1 MSRMQESAYRKSM
14 KTIEEKMATPAK
26 PEVKHVNHRN
36 GSNFPAGKMLI
47 PTPKLIDEVIR
58 KIPKGEIRTIE
69 EIRDQLAKR
78 FHADFTCPLTTGIF
92 IRIVAENAEHQHK
105 LGKKDITPY
114 WRVVQKDGS
123 FNPKL
128 PGGPVAQA
136 RKLRAEGFEVMQTK
150 TKKLKVIMEP

>member
-1 MSRMQESAYRKSM
+1 MSRMQVSAYRKSM

-136 RKLRAEGFEVMQTK
+136 RKLRAEGFEVLQTK